1 MTVDYLSALNTS
13 GSGLN
18 ITQIVDSLVEAEQA
32 PKENVI
38 QTKIDDKTTSISAI
52 GEVKSSLSTLSSSL
66 GSLTGNTSLKVSSN
80 STSITASIVNPAK
93 AVSINSSISVS
104 TLAAGQTLAFENYS
118 SNTSLVGAGT
128 LTLERGDWSSGSFV
142 ASSTIASDT
151 LTVLSTD
158 TLESIKDKINT
169 LNYGVT
175 ASVIGVGDDT
185 YTLILKSGEGKEN
198 ALRITASEN
207 PSGSGLSAI
216 DNTSTNGSKQKVAG
230 TDASISVDGISLTR
244 STNNINDL
252 FDGYEINLISTTS
265 SAANISSNV
274 DVSLATTNIQSFVDA
289 VNKARLILTSK
300 TFRGS
305 STESAGE
312 LSDDPVIK
320 NIREQVERLTSTV
333 LDGFGANG
341 VYVSNLG
348 IQTERDGQ
356 LTLNTTVLENEL
368 KNNPSSLDAVFNS
381 MYSSTSSLLAVS
393 GPTSR
398 TPKAGSYAFAMT
410 AYISGNIDGLKSNDT
425 TPGVTSSNNTIQLT
439 VDGTT
444 SGTVTIS
451 NAEYSSEAALA
462 TAIQTA
468 VNSDSTLSAAGKSVR
483 VTHSNGS
490 YNIASAST
498 GSSTSI
504 VLNSIGSNLNGFL
517 KMSGSADDDSISTS
531 QNGTASTALIIN
543 GNSSVPLDVDG
554 LISNGSTSGS
564 GTLSING
571 ALSSEAANGINSFI
585 NVASSSNNSSVTFT
599 INGTNIDG
607 TSLTETITGV
617 NNNTVSTT
625 NIFATVTSITTNATS
640 SAINIGNTPAIVS
653 SSGQRASV
661 TSAGGDETSNS
672 FTIIGTDLSGNSQ
685 TEVVTGPAANA
696 TAFGSKTF
704 KTITSI
710 TPTSNTTS
718 SIKIGTTSNGIT
730 TAGVTGSA
738 TFQNIAMSADPDNK
752 TFTVTSGDGAGI
764 KVKYSGLGSDA
775 TVYFGQSMIEKISAY
790 LTDILDSST
799 GQIAI
804 REKTISSEM
813 TEQNALLLDL
823 KTQMESTRARY
834 IQQFTVMEQSV
845 TSLKSTGEYLTNLFE
860 AMNKDN

>member
-1 MTVDYLSALNTS
+1 MTVDYLSALNSS

-32 PKENVI
+32 PKENII

-52 GEVKSSLSTLSSSL
+52 GEVKSTLSTLSSSL
-66 GSLTGNTSLKVSSN
+66 GTLTGNTSLKVSSN

-118 SNTSLVGAGT
+118 SNTSLVGGGT

-158 TLESIKDKINT
+158 TLESLKDKINN

-207 PSGSGLSAI
+207 PSGSGLSSI

-230 TDASISVDGISLTR
+230 TDASISVDGITLTR

-252 FDGYEINLISTTS
+252 FDGYEINLISTTAS
-265 SAANISSNV
+265 VANISSNV

-320 NIREQVERLTSTV
+320 NIREQVERLTSTA
-333 LDGFGANG
+333 LDGFGSSG

-381 MYSSTSSLLAVS
+381 MYSSTSSLLTVS

-398 TPKAGSYAFAMT
+398 TPKAGSYTFAMT
-410 AYISGNIDGLKSNDT
+410 AYISGNINGLKSNDT
-425 TPGVTSSNNTIQLT
+425 TPGVTNSNNTIQLT

-468 VNSDSTLSAAGKSVR
+468 VNLDSTLSAAGKSVR

-531 QNGTASTALIIN
+531 QNGTASTALTIN
-543 GNSSVPLDVDG
+543 GNSSVPLDADG
-554 LISNGSTSGS
+554 LVSNGSTSGS

-571 ALSSEAANGINSFI
+571 DLSSEASSGINSFI

-607 TSLTETITGV
+607 SSLTETVTGV

-640 SAINIGNTPAIVS
+640 SAINIGNSPAIVS
-653 SSGQRASV
+653 SSGERASV
-661 TSAGGDETSNS
+661 TSAGGDESSNS

-696 TAFGSKTF
+696 TTFGSKTF

-710 TPTSNTTS
+710 TPTSNTNS

-738 TFQNIAMSADPDNK
+738 TFQNITMSADPDNK

-775 TVYFGQSMIEKISAY
+775 TVYYGQSMIEKISSY

-799 GQIAI
+799 GLIAT

>member
-1 MTVDYLSALNTS
+1 MTVDYLSALNSS

-52 GEVKSSLSTLSSSL
+52 GEVKSALSTLSSSL
-66 GSLTGNTSLKVSSN
+66 GTLTGNTSLKVSSN

-230 TDASISVDGISLTR
+230 TDASISVDGITLTR

-252 FDGYEINLISTTS
+252 FDGYEINLISTTAS
-265 SAANISSNV
+265 VANISSNV
-274 DVSLATTNIQSFVDA
+274 DVSVATTNIQSFVDA

-320 NIREQVERLTSTV
+320 NIREQVERLTSTA
-333 LDGFGANG
+333 LDGFGSSG

-356 LTLNTTVLENEL
+356 LTLNTTVLQNEL

-381 MYSSTSSLLAVS
+381 MYSSTSSLLTVS

-398 TPKAGSYAFAMT
+398 TPKAGSYTFAMT
-410 AYISGNIDGLKSNDT
+410 AYISGNINGLKSNDT
-425 TPGVTSSNNTIQLT
+425 TPGVTNSNNTIQLT

-468 VNSDSTLSAAGKSVR
+468 VNLDSTLSAAGKSVR

-498 GSSTSI
+498 GSSTSM

-517 KMSGSADDDSISTS
+517 KLSGSADDDSISTS
-531 QNGTASTALIIN
+531 QNGTASTALTIN

-554 LISNGSTSGS
+554 LVSNGSTSGS

-571 ALSSEAANGINSFI
+571 DLSSEASSGINSFI

-607 TSLTETITGV
+607 SSLTETVTGV

-640 SAINIGNTPAIVS
+640 SAINIGNSPAIVS

-661 TSAGGDETSNS
+661 TSSGGDESSNS

-710 TPTSNTTS
+710 TPTSNTNS

-738 TFQNIAMSADPDNK
+738 TFQSITMSADPDNK
-752 TFTVTSGDGAGI
+752 TFTITSGDGAGI

-799 GQIAI
+799 GLIAT